1 MAEQDLA
8 GRTALVTGSTSG
20 IGEAT
25 AKQLADHGAHVIV
38 VGRRQELGD
47 GVVAAIR
54 AADGKAH
61 YVRAEL
67 SDAASA
73 GELARRALATS
84 GGQIDILINNAGTA
98 VFGPTA
104 ETLEENWE
112 MMFNT
117 NLKGHFF
124 LVAELAPKMAARG
137 KGMIVNTSAMVG
149 QFAVPGMAVYGATK
163 AGLNLLT
170 KSWAADFGP
179 AGVRVNAVSPGT
191 TSTQNVVDVMGDGL
205 NELGKHAPL
214 GYVADADEIADAIVY
229 LTTDKASYITGTI
242 LNVDGAAPPSDHR
255 ASGRRAPS
263 RPAGSRESLPA
274 RPGRPRTK
282 PRIGHQ
288 VLSKVDP
295 GTV

>member
-1 MAEQDLA
+1 MTEQDLA

-25 AKQLADHGAHVIV
+25 AKQLAKHGAHVIV

-54 AADGKAH
+54 AAGGKAD

-67 SDAASA
+67 SGAASA
-73 GELARRALATS
+73 RELAKRALETS

-137 KGMIVNTSAMVG
+137 KGVIVNTSTMVG

-163 AGLNLLT
+163 AALNLLT
-170 KSWAADFGP
+170 KSWAAEFGP

-191 TSTQNVVDVMGDGL
+191 TSTRKVVDAMGDGL
-205 NELGKHAPL
+205 DELGKQAPL
-214 GYVADADEIADAIVY
+214 GYVADASEIADAIVY
-229 LTTDKASYITGTI
+229 LTTDKSSYITGTI
-242 LNVDGAAPPSDHR
+242 LNVDG
-255 ASGRRAPS
+255 GRTA
-263 RPAGSRESLPA
+263 
-274 RPGRPRTK
+274 
-282 PRIGHQ
+282 I
-288 VLSKVDP
+288 
-295 GTV
+295 